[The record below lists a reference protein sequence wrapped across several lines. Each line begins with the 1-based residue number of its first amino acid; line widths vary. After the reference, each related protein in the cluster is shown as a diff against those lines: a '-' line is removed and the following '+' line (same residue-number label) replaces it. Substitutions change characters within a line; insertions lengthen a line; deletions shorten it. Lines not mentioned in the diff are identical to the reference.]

1 MTDGLFLAETGFV
14 QTGNGVLALEIAG
27 TDPIADH
34 DLVVIQ
40 GEATLDGVLDL
51 AIADARRLPSGI
63 AVVMVADAIIGDFD
77 QVVTST
83 GREDVVVCTTDRA
96 VVVRVGD
103 GPIAADAAAI
113 ATVAE
118 VLDLLD
124 VLGSDDPAWDLDA
137 DGIVGESDLG
147 ILLRFGTTC
156 P

>member
-1 MTDGLFLAETGFV
+1 
-14 QTGNGVLALEIAG
+14 
-27 TDPIADH
+27 
-34 DLVVIQ
+34 
-40 GEATLDGVLDL
+40 
-51 AIADARRLPSGI
+51 
-63 AVVMVADAIIGDFD
+63 MVADAIIGDFD

-103 GPIAADAAAI
+103 GPIGAGAAAN

-124 VLGSDDPAWDLDA
+124 ALGSDDPAWDLDT

-147 ILLRFGTTC
+147 VLLRFGATC